1 MPKYL
6 IEASYTTEGTKGLM
20 SEGGT
25 TRRARVQNMVEAMGG
40 KLEAFYYAFGDSDA
54 FVIVDA
60 PDNATTAAISLAVNS
75 SGAVTLKTTPLL
87 TPEEIDQA
95 AQKTV
100 SYRPP
105 GA

>member
-1 MPKYL
+1 MAKYL

-20 SEGGT
+20 SEGGSS
-25 TRRARVQNMVEAMGG
+25 RRATVQKMVEALGG
-40 KLEAFYYAFGDSDA
+40 KLEGFYYAFGDRDA
-54 FVIVDA
+54 VVIVDA
-60 PDNATTAAISLAVNS
+60 PDNQTVAAISLAVNS

-100 SYRPP
+100 NYRPP

>member
-1 MPKYL
+1 
-6 IEASYTTEGTKGLM
+6 
-20 SEGGT
+20 
-25 TRRARVQNMVEAMGG
+25 MVEAMGG

-75 SGAVTLKTTPLL
+75 SGAVALKTTPLL

>member
-1 MPKYL
+1 
-6 IEASYTTEGTKGLM
+6 
-20 SEGGT
+20 
-25 TRRARVQNMVEAMGG
+25 MGG

>member
-6 IEASYTTEGTKGLM
+6 FEASYTTEGTEGLM
-20 SEGGT
+20 REGGSS
-25 TRRARVQNMVEAMGG
+25 RQAAVQTMLEALGG
-40 KLEAFYYAFGDSDA
+40 KVEAFYYIFGDADVL
-54 FVIVDA
+54 VIVDV
-60 PDNATTAAISLAVNS
+60 PDNVTAAAISLAGNS
-75 SGAVTLKTTPLL
+75 TGAIILKTTPLL

-95 AQKTV
+95 TQMTM

>member
-25 TRRARVQNMVEAMGG
+25 TRRATVQNMVEAMGG

-54 FVIVDA
+54 FVIVEA
-60 PDNATTAAISLAVNS
+60 PDNVTTAAISLAVNS
-75 SGAVTLKTTPLL
+75 SGAVTLKTTALL

-105 GA
+105 GS

>member
-6 IEASYTTEGTKGLM
+6 LEASYTTEGIEGLLR
-20 SEGGT
+20 EGGSG
-25 TRRARVQNMVEAMGG
+25 RQAAVQTMAEALGG
-40 KLEAFYYAFGDSDA
+40 KLEAFYYTFGDADVLA
-54 FVIVDA
+54 IVDV
-60 PDNATTAAISLAVNS
+60 PDNVTAAAISLTGNS
-75 SGAVTLKTTPLL
+75 TGAVTLRTTPLL

>member
-1 MPKYL
+1 
-6 IEASYTTEGTKGLM
+6 
-20 SEGGT
+20 
-25 TRRARVQNMVEAMGG
+25 MGG

-75 SGAVTLKTTPLL
+75 SGAVALKTTPLL

>member
-6 IEASYTTEGTKGLM
+6 IEASYTTEGAKGLM

-25 TRRARVQNMVEAMGG
+25 TRRATVQNMVEAMGG
-40 KLEAFYYAFGDSDA
+40 KLEAFYYAFGDSA
-54 FVIVDA
+54 FVIVEA
-60 PDNATTAAISLAVNS
+60 PDNVTTAAISLAVNS
-75 SGAVTLKTTPLL
+75 SGAVTLKTTALL

>member
-1 MPKYL
+1 
-6 IEASYTTEGTKGLM
+6 M